1 MAVRL
6 EVTKVLSAAA
16 EGRSDFMRQTAFIAD
31 RIHRGGY
38 TGTVATILRHLK
50 GAAASGLLQRSEF
63 AAGGYGYTWCLTDDG
78 CNFLADTLPSPSR

>member
-1 MAVRL
+1 MADRL
-6 EVTKVLSAAA
+6 ELTKVLAAVA
-16 EGRSDFMRQTAFIAD
+16 EGRSDFLRQTGFIAD

-63 AAGGYGYTWCLTDDG
+63 AAGGYGYTWCLTEEGRD
-78 CNFLADTLPSPSR
+78 FVADALSSPSR